1 VKWCKLSPAGTRIL
15 TRCGTYLASR
25 FSPRS
30 QVARCGAAP
39 SVGLFGLLPIA
50 EGDVAVAPLRF
61 RNEIVDQK
69 CSDVVSGVGMPMLAE
84 FQLWVLS
91 TIVML
96 SVVIGGVK
104 LPVRG
109 RRRGG

>member
-1 VKWCKLSPAGTRIL
+1 MRAHRVLVSLDYSQLQRGMLPSPL
-15 TRCGTYLASR
+15 CG
-25 FSPRS
+25 
-30 QVARCGAAP
+30 
-39 SVGLFGLLPIA
+39 FG
-50 EGDVAVAPLRF
+50 
-61 RNEIVDQK
+61 NEIVDQK

-96 SVVIGGVK
+96 AVVIGGVK